1 MPPFTASEPRNQAAR
16 ILVVD
21 DHAEIREPMALLLDK
36 RGFLTDTAA
45 DGQGMR
51 AQLARTH
58 YDLVLLDV
66 MLPDA
71 SGFALCEELQHRRGP
86 PVILLTAVSDTA
98 QRVRGLDAGAE
109 DYVVKPFEPAE
120 LLARIRTVLRRALR
134 TETPPPAA
142 QAQHLHFNDWR
153 FDVMHNDLLHRDG
166 RSVQLSAAEARLLKA
181 FLQHPQQVLS
191 RDQLLELCAA
201 SDSEVFDRSI
211 DTQISRLRRK
221 LEPEPRSPRLLKTA
235 WGSGYLFA
243 ASVRA
248 AG

>member
-1 MPPFTASEPRNQAAR
+1 MAALTTSDPRNQAAR

-21 DHAEIREPMALLLDK
+21 DHAEIREPMAQLLEK
-36 RGFLTDTAA
+36 RGFLADMAA
-45 DGQGMR
+45 NGESMR
-51 AQLARTH
+51 GQLARSH

-71 SGFALCEELQHRRGP
+71 SGFDLCEELQHRRGP

-134 TETPPPAA
+134 SEPPPHAA
-142 QAQHLHFNDWR
+142 QAQHLYFNDWR
-153 FDVMHNDLLHRDG
+153 FDPLHSELTHQDG

-181 FLQHPQQVLS
+181 FLLHPQQVLS
-191 RDQLLELCAA
+191 RDQLLELCTA

-243 ASVRA
+243 ASVQA